1 MVDYD
6 IIYSNR
12 KTLSLCVKDGKLV
25 VRAPHGAP
33 RDKIDE
39 ALASHEDWINSHIE
53 RQQARIARTE
63 SLSEA
68 DIAALKKIAKE
79 IIPLKVAYY
88 AVKMGAKYGRI
99 TITSAKG
106 RFGSCSSEG
115 DLAFSYRLM
124 CYPDEA
130 VDYVVVH
137 ELAHTFEMNHSHRFY
152 AIIEKQLP
160 DYKERK
166 KLLKQ

>member
-6 IIYSNR
+6 IIYSKR

-25 VRAPHGAP
+25 VRAPIGASKE
-33 RDKIDE
+33 KIDS
-39 ALASHEDWINSHIE
+39 ALESHREWIDKHLE
-53 RQQARIARTE
+53 RQKARIARTE
-63 SLSEA
+63 NLSEA
-68 DIAALKKIAKE
+68 DIKALKKIAKE
-79 IIPLKVAYY
+79 ILPLKVEYY
-88 AVKMGAKYGRI
+88 AIKMGAKYGRI
-99 TITSAKG
+99 TITSAKR

-137 ELAHTFEMNHSHRFY
+137 ELAHTFEMNHSPNFY

-160 DYKERK
+160 DYKARK
-166 KLLKQ
+166 KLLKM